1 MGSSLGPPQQLSRV
15 FYIRSCF
22 GICQEVLMPTWG
34 QTARISFFSLTL
46 PSHSSLFQNTH
57 DYLTS
62 SGPWPK
68 PPPPSFLIFIQDF
81 CRSFV
86 YRNLKHYFLSITY
99 RFFFFFLL
107 CSLWAMSN
115 SYNCKVAKAK
125 VRSNSKTWIQS
136 LGRSLLLRKDMDLV
150 CHLHGDAT
158 GDSTNICRIRLYL
171 SVIRARQNLSV
182 V

>member
-1 MGSSLGPPQQLSRV
+1 MPFSALNSASLLLPHHKDLRCCLGVDGKHWIQRPMLWEVLWVLCNSFPE

-22 GICQEVLMPTWG
+22 GICQEVLMPTGG

-62 SGPWPK
+62 LGPWPK

-86 YRNLKHYFLSITY
+86 YRNLKHYFLSRSY
-99 RFFFFFLL
+99 RFFAVF
-107 CSLWAMSN
+107 SM
-115 SYNCKVAKAK
+115 
-125 VRSNSKTWIQS
+125 
-136 LGRSLLLRKDMDLV
+136 
-150 CHLHGDAT
+150 HHE
-158 GDSTNICRIRLYL
+158 
-171 SVIRARQNLSV
+171 
-182 V
+182 